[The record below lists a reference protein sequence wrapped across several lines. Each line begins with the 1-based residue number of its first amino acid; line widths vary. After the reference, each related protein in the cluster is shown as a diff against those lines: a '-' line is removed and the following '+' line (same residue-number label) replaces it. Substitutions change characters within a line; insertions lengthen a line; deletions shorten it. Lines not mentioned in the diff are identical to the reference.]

1 MAIKTYIKFGNQ
13 KYSGDQNVMVWQEEL
28 NELGR
33 RLEMARGM
41 GGQEGIDRQHSN
53 GKLTVRERIEA
64 ISDPGTFK
72 ELSALAGSARYD
84 DNELVA
90 FTPYPRVIGT
100 ARLGGMRVM
109 LDGGDFTVRG
119 GAGERGTGSQ
129 PSSLKYALQWRVPL
143 VRLLDA
149 VGGSVRTFEQIGRTY
164 LPDGGGTSKAVDL
177 LNEVPVV
184 SAVLGSVA
192 GLPAIEAC
200 LCHFSVMVK
209 DTSQVFAGGPPVVK
223 AALGYDVTKEELGD
237 HNSQVFKTGVID
249 NLAESEEEAFEMIRR
264 FLSYMPTSV
273 WKKPER
279 ISTDDDPNRRDEELL
294 SIIPRRSKRR
304 YDPYKILNHVMDHDS
319 FFEIA
324 PFYGQ
329 SKITGLARVNGYPVG
344 VLMNNPNHLGG
355 STDVASG
362 EKTIRLVS
370 LCETFHIPIVSFVDE
385 PGFMVGIDAQNQ
397 GIVRAGARLVIA
409 NARSQTPWISFYL
422 RQAYGVA
429 GQTNHRPTGMYHR
442 YAWPSAKWGS
452 MHIEGGVSAA
462 YRREIAAAENPEEK
476 RLEIEARLQAMASP
490 FRTAED
496 TGGES
501 SSHGIDII
509 DPRDTRSLLC
519 DFIDMAQD
527 MLDTQLGPPNFPY
540 VP

>member
-1 MAIKTYIKFGNQ
+1 
-13 KYSGDQNVMVWQEEL
+13 MVWQDEINEL
-28 NELGR
+28 NK
-33 RLEMARGM
+33 RLEMAQGM

-53 GKLTVRERIEA
+53 GKLTVRERVEA

-72 ELSALAGSARYD
+72 ELSALAGSARYEN
-84 DNELVA
+84 NELLD

-100 ARLGGMRVM
+100 AHLGGMRVM

-129 PSSLKYALQWRVPL
+129 PSSLKYALQWRIPL

-223 AALGYDVTKEELGD
+223 AALGYDVTKEDLGD

-249 NLAESEEEAFEMIRR
+249 NLAESEEEAFKMIRQ
-264 FLSYMPTSV
+264 FLSYMPSSV
-273 WKKPER
+273 WKKPGR
-279 ISTDDDPNRRDEELL
+279 VDTHDDPVRKEDDLL
-294 SIIPRRSKRR
+294 SIIPRRSKRK
-304 YDPYKILNHVMDHDS
+304 YDPYKILEYVMDHDS

-329 SKITGLARVNGYPVG
+329 SKITGLGRVNGYPVG
-344 VLMNNPNHLGG
+344 VLMNNPNQLGG
-355 STDVASG
+355 STNVASG
-362 EKTIRLVS
+362 EKTIRLVG
-370 LCETFHIPIVSFVDE
+370 LCETFHLPIVSFVDE
-385 PGFMVGIDAQNQ
+385 PGFMVGLDAQNQ

-409 NARSQTPWISFYL
+409 NARSQTPWISFYI

-429 GQTNHRPTGMYHR
+429 GQTNHRPSGMYHR

-462 YRREIAAAENPEEK
+462 YRREIAAAENPEQR
-476 RLEIEARLQAMASP
+476 RLDIEARLQAMASP

-509 DPRDTRSLLC
+509 DPRDTRPLLC
-519 DFIDMAQD
+519 DFVDMAQD
-527 MLDTQLGPPNFPY
+527 MLDTQLGPPTSPY
-540 VP
+540 IP

>member
-1 MAIKTYIKFGNQ
+1 
-13 KYSGDQNVMVWQEEL
+13 
-28 NELGR
+28 
-33 RLEMARGM
+33 
-41 GGQEGIDRQHSN
+41 
-53 GKLTVRERIEA
+53 
-64 ISDPGTFK
+64 
-72 ELSALAGSARYD
+72 
-84 DNELVA
+84 
-90 FTPYPRVIGT
+90 
-100 ARLGGMRVM
+100 
-109 LDGGDFTVRG
+109 
-119 GAGERGTGSQ
+119 
-129 PSSLKYALQWRVPL
+129 
-143 VRLLDA
+143 
-149 VGGSVRTFEQIGRTY
+149 
-164 LPDGGGTSKAVDL
+164 
-177 LNEVPVV
+177 
-184 SAVLGSVA
+184 
-192 GLPAIEAC
+192 
-200 LCHFSVMVK
+200 MVK

-223 AALGYDVTKEELGD
+223 AALGYDVTKEDLGD

-249 NLAESEEEAFEMIRR
+249 NLAESEEEAFKMIRQ
-264 FLSYMPTSV
+264 FLSYLPSSV
-273 WKKPER
+273 WKKPR
-279 ISTDDDPNRRDEELL
+279 RVDTHDDPARKEDGLL
-294 SIIPRRSKRR
+294 SVIPRRSKRK
-304 YDPYKILNHVMDHDS
+304 YDPYKILEYVMDHDS

-344 VLMNNPNHLGG
+344 VLMNNPNQLGG

-370 LCETFHIPIVSFVDE
+370 LCETFHLPIVSFVDE
-385 PGFMVGIDAQNQ
+385 PGFMVGLDAQNQ

-409 NARSQTPWISFYL
+409 NARSQTPWISFYI

-462 YRREIAAAENPEEK
+462 YRREIAASENPEQK

-509 DPRDTRSLLC
+509 DPRNTRPLLC

-527 MLDTQLGPPNFPY
+527 MLDTQLGPPTSPY
-540 VP
+540 IP